1 MPIFNPK
8 LFDKKK
14 RETKTISNKF
24 TYKILKKTVI
34 GVCCITNTGEYFV
47 VTEDKSY
54 KFSDDSYIIK
64 KDKPFYAQQIINGK
78 RVQIISNRYENYS
91 NKLTYLPF
99 APGVCCI
106 GDIVYNEI
114 TKLTVFKL
122 KDTFIDKTSQIAL
135 NAWNFFVKNYDEI
148 RHNINGNK

>member
-14 RETKTISNKF
+14 KERKVVSKF
-24 TYKILKKTVI
+24 TYKVLKKTVI
-34 GVCCITNTGEYFV
+34 GVCYITNEGEYFI

-64 KDKPFYAQQIINGK
+64 KDKPFYAQQIVNGK
-78 RVQIISNRYENYS
+78 RVQIVNNRYENVS

-106 GDIVYNEI
+106 GDVVYNEV

-135 NAWNFFVKNYDEI
+135 DAWHFFVKNYDKI
-148 RHNINGNK
+148 RNNINGNK